1 MLEQKTHMLG
11 QRLHGT
17 VKHVIFDRI
26 GYPCQ
31 IKQSRSPVPLPG
43 GSKVSPQVLSF
54 FSFLNNCRFSIHPIM
69 PSAESTIPRLHNGAV
84 FHGIAY
90 VGGRASGKLVASNQ
104 ELSFWGGVNPV
115 SGEIIDRH
123 HTLSG
128 QFLQDTVLAIPG
140 GRGSC
145 SGSGVMLELLLNGK
159 GPNAILF
166 ERREDILTLGVMI
179 AEEIFNRAIPVVTL
193 GPDNFDELWRL
204 NGSYIHVLDRCI
216 SADEPCSLAG
226 DRLTAVNRSE
236 SETHTSHVKLSD
248 IDRALLDGA
257 HGEAA
262 RVSMRI
268 VLRMANLLGAQELM
282 DITQVHVDGCI
293 YTGPG
298 SLMFAQR
305 LRDWGGEVRVPTS
318 LNSIS
323 IDMKSWRAQG
333 VDSSFGDKAESL
345 ANAYMD
351 MGARPTFTCAPYQLG
366 SAPKFG
372 DQVAWAESNAV
383 VYANS
388 VLGAR
393 TMKYPDF
400 LDISIA
406 LTGRAPRGGTH
417 IDINRRASVVVKLS
431 MTVNAKDI
439 DDAFYPLLGY
449 HVGTLAPS
457 RIPVV
462 VGMDCLAPGKDD
474 LKALGAAFATVSSAP
489 MFHMVGVT
497 PEAAELDSVVC
508 KERETVTIDVNIKDL
523 IWCWDKLNSASE
535 NETVDLISLGNPHFS
550 VKEIAKLAEL
560 CQGRVKKDNVTV
572 IVTCGRSSYGLARQ
586 AGLIEELEKFGVQ
599 FITDTCWCMITEPI
613 IPQSKGAIMT
623 NSGKYA
629 HYGPGLT
636 GRPFYFGG
644 LARCAH
650 AACQGGSLLDKPQW
664 LA

>member
-1 MLEQKTHMLG
+1 MMSSIETATSC
-11 QRLHGT
+11 RHG
-17 VKHVIFDRI
+17 
-26 GYPCQ
+26 
-31 IKQSRSPVPLPG
+31 
-43 GSKVSPQVLSF
+43 
-54 FSFLNNCRFSIHPIM
+54 
-69 PSAESTIPRLHNGAV
+69 GAV

-90 VGGRASGKLVASNQ
+90 VEGRTSGKLVASNQ
-104 ELSFWGGVNPV
+104 ELSFWGGVNPET
-115 SGEIIDRH
+115 GEIIDRH
-123 HTLSG
+123 HPLSG
-128 QFLQDTVLAIPG
+128 QFLQDTILAIPG

-179 AEEIFNRAIPVVTL
+179 AEEIFNRAMSVVTL
-193 GPDNFDELWRL
+193 DTNNFREILAL
-204 NGSYIHVLDRCI
+204 NGSYIHVLDGCVSI
-216 SADEPCSLAG
+216 DKPCTIPA
-226 DRLTAVNRSE
+226 DRLGAVNRNERDMCMSD
-236 SETHTSHVKLSD
+236 VKLSG
-248 IDRALLDGA
+248 IDKALLEGIY
-257 HGEAA
+257 GEAA

-268 VLRMANLLGAQELM
+268 ILRMADLLGTQELM
-282 DITQVHVDGCI
+282 DVTQVHVDGCI

-305 LRDWGGEVRVPTS
+305 LRDWGGNVRVPTS

-333 VDSSFGDKAESL
+333 VDSSFGEQAESL

-351 MGARPTFTCAPYQLG
+351 MGAQPTFTCAPYQLG

-372 DQVAWAESNAV
+372 DEVAWAESNAV

-406 LTGRAPRGGTH
+406 LTGRAPRAGTH

-431 MTVNAKDI
+431 IPPNVKDL

-449 HVGTLAPS
+449 HVGSLAS
-457 RIPVV
+457 SQIPVV
-462 VGMDCLAPGKDD
+462 LGIDCLAPSTDD
-474 LKALGAAFATVSSAP
+474 LKAFGAAFATLSSAP
-489 MFHMVGVT
+489 MFHIVGVT
-497 PEAAELDSVVC
+497 PEATDLNSAVC
-508 KERETVTIDVNIKDL
+508 EEPDIVTIDVNIKDL
-523 IWCWDKLNSASE
+523 VWCWDKLNSARE
-535 NETVDLISLGNPHFS
+535 NGTVDLISLGNPHFS
-550 VKEIAKLAEL
+550 VKEISKLAEL
-560 CQGRVKKDNVTV
+560 CRGRVKKDNVMV
-572 IVTCGRSSYGLARQ
+572 ILTCGRSSYGLARQ

-613 IPQSKGAIMT
+613 IPPAKGAIMT

-644 LARCAH
+644 LARCVH
-650 AACQGGSLLDKPQW
+650 AACQGGSLLDRPQW
-664 LA
+664 LT

>member
-1 MLEQKTHMLG
+1 M
-11 QRLHGT
+11 
-17 VKHVIFDRI
+17 
-26 GYPCQ
+26 
-31 IKQSRSPVPLPG
+31 S
-43 GSKVSPQVLSF
+43 
-54 FSFLNNCRFSIHPIM
+54 SIET
-69 PSAESTIPRLHNGAV
+69 ATPRLHNGAV

-90 VGGRASGKLVASNQ
+90 VTGRASGKLVASNQ
-104 ELSFWGGVNPV
+104 ELSFWGGVNPE

-123 HTLSG
+123 HPLSG
-128 QFLQDTVLAIPG
+128 QFLQDFILAIPG

-179 AEEIFNRAIPVVTL
+179 AEEIFGRAIPVVTL
-193 GPDNFDELWRL
+193 EPDNFHELL
-204 NGSYIHVLDRCI
+204 GLSGSYIHVMDGCV
-216 SADEPCSLAG
+216 SANEPCTLSEDSFAVVSRCEG
-226 DRLTAVNRSE
+226 NMLTSDVR
-236 SETHTSHVKLSD
+236 LSD
-248 IDRALLDGA
+248 IDRALLEGVYGD
-257 HGEAA
+257 AA

-268 VLRMANLLGAQELM
+268 VLRMAKLLGAQELM

-298 SLMFAQR
+298 SLMFAER
-305 LRDWGGEVRVPTS
+305 LRDWGGKVRVPTS

-333 VDSSFGDKAESL
+333 VDSTFGEQAESL

-351 MGARPTFTCAPYQLG
+351 MGAQPTFTCAPYQLG

-388 VLGAR
+388 VLGAK

-406 LTGRAPRGGTH
+406 FTGRAPKGGTH
-417 IDINRRASVVVKLS
+417 IDINRRPSVLVKLS
-431 MTVNAKDI
+431 MTPNVNDL

-449 HVGTLAPS
+449 HVGTLAS
-457 RIPVV
+457 SQIPVV
-462 VGMDCLAPGKDD
+462 VGMDYLAPSKDD
-474 LKALGAAFATVSSAP
+474 LKAFGAAFATVSSAP
-489 MFHMVGVT
+489 MFHIIGVT
-497 PEAAELDSVVC
+497 PEAADLDSVLC
-508 KERETVTIDVNIKDL
+508 EERDTVTIDVNIRDL
-523 IWCWDKLNSASE
+523 AWCWDKLNSASE
-535 NETVDLISLGNPHFS
+535 NETVDLVSLGNPHFS

-560 CQGRVKKDNVTV
+560 CRCRTKKDNVTL

-586 AGLIEELEKFGVQ
+586 AGLIEELETFGVQ

-613 IPQSKGAIMT
+613 IPRSKGAIMT

-644 LARCAH
+644 LARCVH
-650 AACQGGSLLDKPQW
+650 AACQGGFLLDKPQW